1 MKNKSFLFLIAA
13 LALGLAF
20 ASCCGDTETNTVPG
34 PKEGYASQITAINA
48 AFTDGASTVKLV
60 GPTSFVEDDDPLII
74 PGGRTLD
81 LAGYTLS
88 DTTAKGIIVVGAD
101 GNIIGFND
109 TNGKVELTK
118 ESYFLS
124 NEAFKTANVG
134 TTGQGKGVTLLNPG
148 SISVLDAKTNLG
160 YVVSFTSKPTETADP
175 RLAAISAGS
184 MGIVLFNLSLDEP
197 FNIGVGQL
205 YVNGDLTL
213 TATGTVSGAGTLTV
227 SKAVNTSGITSGD
240 IVGGELKAKSLN
252 SGGGKFG
259 GTVTLSGG
267 NAISN
272 VLAGSFAGGLTS
284 SGAATLKGNVYFAL
298 PSTIEGAVTVNDNDI
313 NLWGEGGLTVAGATV
328 GKKLTI
334 GGTLTTNGNV
344 TLGSGNTGSIVLDA
358 KGGFEISGDAT
369 FTAGNAYTLAGAG
382 SISNGLDN
390 PGVGSLIT
398 LNATGITSAGGTAG
412 GTPTLVFSD
421 SILLDFLKDA
431 TIADLALDVNGGG
444 TITVGAGTSAAT
456 TLSLTGAGS
465 IVAANIAYP
474 KNAGSTAVIKS
485 VTGYAGTLI
494 GGTAAEAS
502 VLAGSVGTVGNLI
515 TKEMGFVVV
524 GTLSSFGDVTLSA
537 GGGTGVALT
546 EGSVA
551 VFSNTP

>member
-20 ASCCGDTETNTVPG
+20 ASCGDSSGGEGYPVPG

-60 GPTSFVEDDDPLII
+60 GPTTFIEDDDPLVI
-74 PGGRTLD
+74 PAGKTLD

-109 TNGKVELTK
+109 TNGKVQLDN

-124 NEAFKTANVG
+124 DETFKTANVG
-134 TTGQGKGVTLLNPG
+134 TTGQGKGVTLKDAG
-148 SISVLDAKTNLG
+148 SISVLDATANLG
-160 YVVSFTSKPTETADP
+160 YVVSFTSKPAANTDL

-227 SKAVNTSGITSGD
+227 SKAVDTSGITSGN
-240 IVGGELKAKSLN
+240 IVGGELKARSLK
-252 SGGGKFG
+252 SGGGLFA

-267 NAISN
+267 NASSN
-272 VLAGSFAGGLTS
+272 VLAGSFGGGLNS
-284 SGAATLKGNVYFAL
+284 ADAATLKGDVYFAL
-298 PSTIEGAVTVNDNDI
+298 PSTIEGAVTVNDSDI
-313 NLWGEGGLTVAGATV
+313 NLWGEGGLTVNGATV
-328 GKKLTI
+328 GKQLKI
-334 GGTLTTNGNV
+334 GGTLTTNGDV
-344 TLGSGNTGSIVLDA
+344 TVNGNTGSIVLDA
-358 KGGFEISGDAT
+358 QGGFVIEDTAT

-382 SISNGLDN
+382 SISNGLDG

-398 LNATGITSAGGTAG
+398 LNATGIASAGGTAG
-412 GTPTLVFSD
+412 GTPTLVFGSD
-421 SILLDFLKDA
+421 DGITLNFLTNQ
-431 TIADLALDVNGGG
+431 TISELELKLVGGG
-444 TITVGAGTSAAT
+444 TITLGPPSSD
-456 TLSLTGAGS
+456 TLKLTLTNAGS
-465 IVAANIAYP
+465 I
-474 KNAGSTAVIKS
+474 
-485 VTGYAGTLI
+485 
-494 GGTAAEAS
+494 TAAET
-502 VLAGSVGTVGNLI
+502 VGTLGAGNLI
-515 TKEMGFVVV
+515 IAAIPSGSLVAGTIIAGSIGTTTVDSITAAAVFLEISSGSDSVSKAVTAINTNG
-524 GTLSSFGDVTLSA
+524 GTLTT
-537 GGGTGVALT
+537 GGTIALFT
-546 EGSVA
+546 E
-551 VFSNTP
+551 